1 MKVLMARIEPFDI
14 ESVKAEVDEVVD
26 KFDQYL
32 NTYQPK
38 SRGTSMYALLGPINQ
53 VFQKI
58 NVTKDIEEL
67 TGFGIRVH
75 ENKAYISPEAKNTLY
90 EAITALIN
98 LLNKKN
104 AEKNEVI
111 PRVFKPKIME
121 RIRYKLYYKRKSAF
135 IEYLE
140 KRRREFIGYLK
151 SKYNNSIEELNKET
165 KQAFSDWNEI
175 KYPTKYQL
183 TNYTEDMQKICNEF
197 LEKKVEGELIEDVEV
212 E

>member
-1 MKVLMARIEPFDI
+1 MNVLMARIEPFDI
-14 ESVKAEVDEVVD
+14 ESVKADVDDIVN
-26 KFDQYL
+26 KFDKYL

-38 SRGTSMYALLGPINQ
+38 SKGTSMYALLGPVNQ
-53 VFQKI
+53 VFQKT
-58 NVTKDIEEL
+58 NVTKDVEEL

-75 ENKAYISPEAKNTLY
+75 ENKAFISQEAKNTLY
-90 EAITALIN
+90 EAIVALMN

-104 AEKNEVI
+104 AENKDSI

-140 KRRREFIGYLK
+140 KRRVEFIEYIK
-151 SKYNNSIEELNKET
+151 SKYNNIAELNKKT
-165 KQAFSDWNEI
+165 NQAFSDWNEI

-183 TNYTEDMQKICNEF
+183 SKYTEEMQKICSEF
-197 LEKKVEGELIEDVEV
+197 LEKKAEGELIEDVEV